1 MTYINA
7 VSIKASKT
15 GHALKQPK
23 TVAWNWEVWHHANH
37 HQIDKSQVFNN
48 TVTLKYANKNYALL
62 NFMPHALKPHIY
74 SDKYRVVTLKKHKH
88 KHGKL
93 SVGHLPE

>member
-15 GHALKQPK
+15 GHALKQRK

-37 HQIDKSQVFNN
+37 HQIDKSQVLNK
-48 TVTLKYANKNYALL
+48 TVTLKYANEKYAFTKL
-62 NFMPHALKPHIY
+62 HVSCLKATHTRIQ
-74 SDKYRVVTLKKHKH
+74 
-88 KHGKL
+88 
-93 SVGHLPE
+93 